1 MWLTANVGIA
11 EDSGNS
17 AHDQTIRRGQPG
29 ANPGPALNICAALD
43 GFCRVAGA
51 VNVGFAAFFNFGGPM
66 KTFFL
71 LITFYLSNNT
81 PLHVER
87 QATFLEGARP
97 VRTMEECLSVAADQE
112 ARFNMAF
119 AKGNGLLK
127 KKVKIKRRE
136 GK

>member
-1 MWLTANVGIA
+1 MGAWTAARLLISSVFK
-11 EDSGNS
+11 DL
-17 AHDQTIRRGQPG
+17 RRV
-29 ANPGPALNICAALD
+29 LCL
-43 GFCRVAGA
+43 CRVAGA
-51 VNVGFAAFFNFGGPM
+51 VNIGFAAFFNFGGPM

-112 ARFNMAF
+112 ARFKMAF
-119 AKGNGLLK
+119 AKSNGLLK
-127 KKVKIKRRE
+127 KKVKIKCRE

>member
-1 MWLTANVGIA
+1 
-11 EDSGNS
+11 
-17 AHDQTIRRGQPG
+17 
-29 ANPGPALNICAALD
+29 
-43 GFCRVAGA
+43 
-51 VNVGFAAFFNFGGPM
+51 M

-97 VRTMEECLSVAADQE
+97 VRTMDECLSVAADQE
-112 ARFNMAF
+112 ERFNIALSN
-119 AKGNGLLK
+119 GNGLFK
-127 KKVKIKRRE
+127 NKVKIKCRE

>member
-1 MWLTANVGIA
+1 MASVASLGPF
-11 EDSGNS
+11 
-17 AHDQTIRRGQPG
+17 HRG
-29 ANPGPALNICAALD
+29 
-43 GFCRVAGA
+43 
-51 VNVGFAAFFNFGGPM
+51 AAFFNFGGPM

-112 ARFNMAF
+112 ARFKMAF
-119 AKGNGLLK
+119 SKGNGLLK
-127 KKVKIKRRE
+127 KKVKIKCRE

>member
-1 MWLTANVGIA
+1 
-11 EDSGNS
+11 
-17 AHDQTIRRGQPG
+17 
-29 ANPGPALNICAALD
+29 
-43 GFCRVAGA
+43 
-51 VNVGFAAFFNFGGPM
+51 M

-97 VRTMEECLSVAADQE
+97 VRTMEECLNVASAQE
-112 ARFNMAF
+112 ARLKLSLS
-119 AKGNGLLK
+119 KGNGLFK
-127 KKVKIKRRE
+127 DKVKIKCRE

>member
-1 MWLTANVGIA
+1 
-11 EDSGNS
+11 
-17 AHDQTIRRGQPG
+17 
-29 ANPGPALNICAALD
+29 
-43 GFCRVAGA
+43 
-51 VNVGFAAFFNFGGPM
+51 M

-97 VRTMEECLSVAADQE
+97 VRTMEECLSVAAEQE
-112 ARFNMAF
+112 ARLKLPLS
-119 AKGNGLLK
+119 KGNGLFK
-127 KKVKIKRRE
+127 DKVRIKCRE

>member
-1 MWLTANVGIA
+1 
-11 EDSGNS
+11 
-17 AHDQTIRRGQPG
+17 
-29 ANPGPALNICAALD
+29 
-43 GFCRVAGA
+43 
-51 VNVGFAAFFNFGGPM
+51 M
-66 KTFFL
+66 KIFFL

-97 VRTMEECLSVAADQE
+97 VRTMEECLGVAADQE
-112 ARFNMAF
+112 ARFKMAF

-127 KKVKIKRRE
+127 KKVKIKCRE